1 MLAGKAMIP
10 DNWNQTLLKLP
21 QPHILQS
28 AEWAEHKS
36 EVGWQAEPII
46 LSGPDGAPTAGALVL
61 TRSIRLLGFGPKF
74 SVCYVPRG
82 PLLDWQSDDLC
93 RQALEA
99 IEGYCRSKKAI
110 FIKLDP
116 EVILGTGIPGSE
128 GEILD
133 PAGSAAETLL
143 TGRGWRYSREQIQFK
158 NTVLIDLAG
167 SEDSW
172 MSRMKQKTRYNIR
185 LAQRN
190 GVVVR
195 QGEQIDLPNLYRMYA
210 RTADRDGFIIRSEEY
225 YLKLWRNFMDAGLG
239 VPLIAEVEGVAVAA
253 LMLFVFGER
262 AWYFY
267 GMSTSDH
274 REKMPNYL
282 LQWEA
287 MRIAKSLG
295 CSIYDLWGAPET
307 FGGDDSMAGV
317 FRFKEGLGG
326 TLLRTIGAWDY
337 PSRPFLYFLYQQIL
351 PRILNLTRFI
361 RRGKIK
367 QEAQ

>member
-1 MLAGKAMIP
+1 MIP
-10 DNWNQTLLKLP
+10 ENWNQVLLKLP

-28 AEWAEHKS
+28 AEWADNKK
-36 EVGWQAEPII
+36 EVGWQAEPIV
-46 LSGPDGAPTAGALVL
+46 LNAADGSPAAGALVL
-61 TRSIRLLGFGPKF
+61 TRSVSPFGFGPKF

-82 PLLDWQSDDLC
+82 PLLDWRNEDL
-93 RQALEA
+93 RLQALAA
-99 IEGYCRSKKAI
+99 IEGYCRNKKAI
-110 FIKLDP
+110 FIKIDP
-116 EVILGTGIPGSE
+116 EIMLGTGIPGSG
-128 GEILD
+128 GEQTD
-133 PAGSAAETLL
+133 ATGAEVEKLL
-143 TGRGWRYSREQIQFK
+143 TSRGWRYSTEQIQFK

-167 SEDSW
+167 SEDTW

-195 QGEQIDLPNLYRMYA
+195 RGEHADLANLYRMYA
-210 RTADRDGFIIRSEEY
+210 KTADRDGFIIREEDY
-225 YLKLWRNFMDAGLG
+225 YLRLWRNFMHAGVA
-239 VPLIAEVEGVAVAA
+239 VPLIAEVEGEAVAA
-253 LMLFVFGER
+253 LVLFVFGER

-267 GMSTSDH
+267 GMSTTDH

-295 CSIYDLWGAPET
+295 CSTYDLWGAPET
-307 FGGDDSMAGV
+307 FDGADSMSGV

-326 TLLRTIGAWDY
+326 VLHRTLGAWDY
-337 PSRPFLYFLYQQIL
+337 PSRPLLYFLYQNIL
-351 PRILNLTRFI
+351 PRVLGLTRLI
-361 RRGKIK
+361 RKGKIK

>member
-1 MLAGKAMIP
+1 MIP
-10 DNWNQTLLKLP
+10 ENWNQIQLKLP

-28 AEWAEHKS
+28 AEWAEHKR
-36 EVGWQAEPII
+36 EVGWQAEPLI
-46 LSGPDGAPTAGALVL
+46 LAGSDGLPVAGALVL
-61 TRSIRLLGFGPKF
+61 TRSVNPLRFGPKF

-82 PLLDWQSDDLC
+82 PLLDWHDAYLG
-93 RQALEA
+93 RQALDA
-99 IEGYCRSKKAI
+99 IEMYCRSKKAI
-110 FIKLDP
+110 FIKIDP

-128 GEILD
+128 GEIID
-133 PAGSAAETLL
+133 PTGSAAEALL
-143 TGRGWRYSREQIQFK
+143 TKRGWRYSSEQIQFK
-158 NTVLIDLAG
+158 NTVLIDLVDL
-167 SEDSW
+167 EDTW

-195 QGEQIDLPNLYRMYA
+195 RGEHSDLSDLYRMYA
-210 RTADRDGFIIRSEEY
+210 KTADRDGFIIRKEDY
-225 YLKLWRNFMDAGLG
+225 YLKLWHTFMDAGLAI
-239 VPLIAEVEGVAVAA
+239 PLIAEVEGDAVAG
-253 LMLFVFGER
+253 LILFVFGKR

-267 GMSTSDH
+267 GMSTPDH

-295 CSIYDLWGAPET
+295 CSTYDLWGAPDT
-307 FGGDDSMAGV
+307 FDGDDNMAGV

-326 TLLRTIGAWDY
+326 ILQRTIGAWDY
-337 PSRPFLYFLYQQIL
+337 PTRPFLYFLYQHIL
-351 PRILNLTRFI
+351 PWILDLTRFI